1 MIPVAIG
8 KKAGIAGRCDMPKLY
23 YQGHGSYRLTSDDG
37 RIVYVDP
44 YAGDGYDL
52 PVGAKHNIPIH
63 LKPGA
68 LFDRKK
74 ADKWDAPNKLIVEPG
89 LEIAL

>member
-1 MIPVAIG
+1 MDLGLQGKVAIITG
-8 KKAGIAGRCDMPKLY
+8 ANNPQGIGAATAFAFAKE
-23 YQGHGSYRLTSDDG
+23 
-37 RIVYVDP
+37 
-44 YAGDGYDL
+44 
-52 PVGAKHNIPIH
+52 GAKHNIPIH

-89 LEIAL
+89 QEIEL